1 MMPTPTADAI
11 LEAMRTE
18 LSVDPDK
25 LTPEATLASL
35 DLSSL
40 DLVSAIFAVED
51 EFGVEV
57 SQEEASRAVTLQD
70 LIDIVIAKSA
80 SA

>member
-11 LEAMRTE
+11 LKAMRTE
-18 LSVDPDK
+18 LSVDPDR
-25 LTPEATLASL
+25 LTPDATLASL

-70 LIDIVIAKSA
+70 LIDMVIAKSA
-80 SA
+80 AA

>member
-1 MMPTPTADAI
+1 MPTPTAAAI
-11 LEAMRTE
+11 LEGMRTE
-18 LSVDPDK
+18 LSIDPDK

-51 EFGVEV
+51 AFGVEV

-70 LIDIVIAKSA
+70 LIDMVIAKSA

>member
-1 MMPTPTADAI
+1 MPTPTAAAI

-18 LSVDPDK
+18 LSIDPDK

-57 SQEEASRAVTLQD
+57 TQEEASRAVTLQD
-70 LIDIVIAKSA
+70 LIDMVIAKSA

>member
-1 MMPTPTADAI
+1 MPTPTAAAI

-18 LSVDPDK
+18 LSIDPDK

-70 LIDIVIAKSA
+70 LIDMVIAKSA

>member
-1 MMPTPTADAI
+1 MPTPTAAAI

-18 LSVDPDK
+18 LSIDPNK

>member
-18 LSVDPDK
+18 LSIDPDK

-57 SQEEASRAVTLQD
+57 TQEEASRAVTLQD
-70 LIDIVIAKSA
+70 LIDMVIAKSA